1 MKMDKWIEFFSH
13 PEKIKEEDL
22 TELEALLNRYPYFQA
37 AQILF
42 LKVLYLSKKNR
53 FSPELKHRSIYIPNH
68 KQFYKYLNNWSEFKE
83 VFEASPEGTEE
94 NTTDTISPVEVPL
107 SAVSLKNVTSTFT
120 QPIELFGEEENHA
133 TAQVSQPSVPVPEIH
148 PLPPHPVESE
158 DIFRTYRLED
168 IFPEEEALSLGELA
182 GELKKKKKTEEAPL
196 PSPQDKTSKTA
207 LIDKFILE
215 QPTIPKGQLDMV
227 DNRDLSEESDQE
239 NDDLFSETLAK
250 IYIKQKLYEK
260 AITTYIKLSL
270 KYPEKS
276 VYFANRI
283 EKIKD
288 QINNNE

>member
-1 MKMDKWIEFFSH
+1 MKIDKWIASFSH
-13 PEKIKEEDL
+13 PEKIKGEEL

-42 LKVLYLSKKNR
+42 LKVLYLSQNNR
-53 FSPELKHRSIYIPNH
+53 FSQELKHRSIYIPNY
-68 KQFYKYLNNWSEFKE
+68 KQFYKYLNNWAEFRKDLLPKEAEPGSAADTSPTASRSE
-83 VFEASPEGTEE
+83 
-94 NTTDTISPVEVPL
+94 
-107 SAVSLKNVTSTFT
+107 VSLSENVTGIFS
-120 QPIELFGEEENHA
+120 QPIELFEEEQESQHTSPSL
-133 TAQVSQPSVPVPEIH
+133 TAKKAVSSLQTE
-148 PLPPHPVESE
+148 LQ
-158 DIFRTYRLED
+158 DAFNTYRLED
-168 IFPEEEALSLGELA
+168 IFPEEETLSLGEIA
-182 GELKKKKKTEEAPL
+182 GELKKKKKTEASSA
-196 PSPQDKTSKTA
+196 SPAENAASKSA

-215 QPTIPKGQLDMV
+215 QPSLPKGQLEEV
-227 DNRDLSEESDQE
+227 DDRDLSAESYQE
-239 NDDLFSETLAK
+239 KDDLFSETLAK

>member
-1 MKMDKWIEFFSH
+1 MEFFSH
-13 PEKIKEEDL
+13 PEKIKDEDL

-42 LKVLYLSKKNR
+42 LKVLYSSKKNR
-53 FSPELKHRSIYIPNH
+53 FSQELKHRSIYIPNH

-83 VFEASPEGTEE
+83 VSQEQKEKTEE
-94 NTTDTISPVEVPL
+94 NTTDTRTPAEVPL
-107 SAVSLKNVTSTFT
+107 PLQNVTSSFT
-120 QPIELFGEEENHA
+120 QPIELFAEEQPKFTSE
-133 TAQVSQPSVPVPEIH
+133 TSPPQVPLAEVPSVP
-148 PLPPHPVESE
+148 PLSSE
-158 DIFRTYRLED
+158 LEDSLNAYRLED
-168 IFPEEEALSLGELA
+168 IFPEEESLSLGELA
-182 GELKKKKKTEEAPL
+182 GELKKKKKTEDKSVLTPL
-196 PSPQDKTSKTA
+196 DKTSKTA
-207 LIDKFILE
+207 LIDKFISE
-215 QPTIPKGQLDMV
+215 QPTIPKGQLDMA
-227 DNRDLSEESDQE
+227 DNRDLAEESNQGS
-239 NDDLFSETLAK
+239 DDLFSETLAK

>member
-1 MKMDKWIEFFSH
+1 MKVDKWIASFSH
-13 PEKIKEEDL
+13 PEKIKGEEL

-42 LKVLYLSKKNR
+42 LKVLYLSQNNR
-53 FSPELKHRSIYIPNH
+53 FSQELKHRSIYIPNY
-68 KQFYKYLNNWSEFKE
+68 KQFYKYLNNWAEFRKDLLPR
-83 VFEASPEGTEE
+83 EAELGSAASCPE
-94 NTTDTISPVEVPL
+94 
-107 SAVSLKNVTSTFT
+107 VSLSENVTGIFS
-120 QPIELFGEEENHA
+120 QPIELFEEEQESQHTSPSL
-133 TAQVSQPSVPVPEIH
+133 TAKKAVSSPQTE
-148 PLPPHPVESE
+148 LQ
-158 DIFRTYRLED
+158 DTFNTYRLED
-168 IFPEEEALSLGELA
+168 IFPEEETLSLGEIA
-182 GELKKKKKTEEAPL
+182 GELKKKKKTEASSA
-196 PSPQDKTSKTA
+196 SPAENAASKNA

-215 QPTIPKGQLDMV
+215 QPSLPKGQLEEV
-227 DNRDLSEESDQE
+227 DDRDLSAESYQE
-239 NDDLFSETLAK
+239 KDDLFSETLAK

>member
-83 VFEASPEGTEE
+83 VFETSPEGTEE

-215 QPTIPKGQLDMV
+215 QPTIPKGQLDTV

-239 NDDLFSETLAK
+239 NDDHFSETLAK
-250 IYIKQKLYEK
+250 I
-260 AITTYIKLSL
+260 
-270 KYPEKS
+270 
-276 VYFANRI
+276 
-283 EKIKD
+283 
-288 QINNNE
+288 

>member
-107 SAVSLKNVTSTFT
+107 SAVSLKRDSSASSSPGRIRRYFSHLPLRRYFSGRGSSFT
-120 QPIELFGEEENHA
+120 GRTRRRTEKEEKNRR
-133 TAQVSQPSVPVPEIH
+133 SPPS
-148 PLPPHPVESE
+148 
-158 DIFRTYRLED
+158 
-168 IFPEEEALSLGELA
+168 FPSGQN
-182 GELKKKKKTEEAPL
+182 LKN
-196 PSPQDKTSKTA
+196 SPD
-207 LIDKFILE
+207 
-215 QPTIPKGQLDMV
+215 
-227 DNRDLSEESDQE
+227 R
-239 NDDLFSETLAK
+239 
-250 IYIKQKLYEK
+250 
-260 AITTYIKLSL
+260 
-270 KYPEKS
+270 
-276 VYFANRI
+276 
-283 EKIKD
+283 
-288 QINNNE
+288 

>member
-120 QPIELFGEEENHA
+120 QPIELFREEENHA

-148 PLPPHPVESE
+148 PLPPHPVSY
-158 DIFRTYRLED
+158 THL
-168 IFPEEEALSLGELA
+168 
-182 GELKKKKKTEEAPL
+182 PL
-196 PSPQDKTSKTA
+196 
-207 LIDKFILE
+207 LL
-215 QPTIPKGQLDMV
+215 
-227 DNRDLSEESDQE
+227 N
-239 NDDLFSETLAK
+239 N
-250 IYIKQKLYEK
+250 YE
-260 AITTYIKLSL
+260 
-270 KYPEKS
+270 
-276 VYFANRI
+276 
-283 EKIKD
+283 
-288 QINNNE
+288 